1 MKKTQ
6 LAKDFLA
13 QVLALLAFCLSVG
26 LGSTPAHADGTLEF
40 WGPTFSGEE
49 RYGSATIYVQRTGGS
64 TGAVDVTYTTSNG
77 TAIGGQD
84 YTVVTGTLSWAAGD
98 IGSKSFTVPIINDST
113 QENTETVNLTLSS
126 PTGGAVLG
134 TYKTSVLN
142 IIDNDQP
149 AVLEFWFPTFT
160 GEERYG
166 TATIYV
172 QRTGGSGGAVSVQYA
187 TSNGTATAGSDYT
200 ATSGTLSWADGD
212 TGSKSFTIPITNDTT
227 QEPTETINV
236 ALSNPTNRA
245 VLGTQGTA
253 VVNITD
259 NDEAAILEFWTPTF
273 TGEERYGTATI
284 YVQRTGGSGGAVSVQ
299 YATSNGTAT
308 AGSDYTTTTGTL
320 SWGDG
325 DTGSKSF
332 TVPITDDALAEA
344 METVNLTLSNPS
356 AGAVLGTQKT
366 AILNITDNDEAAV
379 LEFWAPTFNVNEAD
393 GTVNIYVQRTG
404 GSGGAV
410 SVQYATSNGT
420 ATSGSDYTARSGTLN
435 WANLDMSAKSFAIP
449 ITNDG
454 VVEGTETVNL
464 TLSNPSVGA
473 VLGTQKT
480 AVLNIAD
487 NLAGALRFSLANS
500 SVNENAGTAT
510 ILVERAGGS
519 SGAVSVQY
527 ATSNGTATAG
537 SDYTARSGTLSW
549 AAGDVAAKN
558 FTVPITADTLVEGN
572 ETVNLTLSNA
582 TGGAALGTPA
592 SAVLTILD
600 GAAGTLQFA
609 LANYSVYENGGT
621 ATISVKRT
629 GGSSGAVSVT
639 YATGNRIAL
648 VGQDYTARSGTL
660 SWANGDAADK
670 SFTVPIINDTAVEGS
685 EALNLTLTSPTGGAA
700 LGTQNTA
707 LLTIVDD
714 DFGTLQFSLAN
725 YSVNE
730 NAGRA
735 TISVKRTG
743 GSGGAVSVAYAT
755 GNGTATAG
763 TLLQSGD
770 YAATYPSLRWAH
782 GDMADKSF
790 TVPIV
795 NDSTDE
801 NDETV
806 NLALLNP
813 SGGATLGS
821 PSTAVL
827 TIVDDDAGGP
837 DLLIRRESELDA
849 AYALDNE
856 YQSTPS
862 GAQIKAQQT
871 EPGVAASYRVR
882 VQNDGTLN
890 RSFVL
895 KAVESGSGFTTIY
908 RTGPNATDITAAITS
923 PSGYTL
929 APLSPNLIASATIY
943 VTVIPLRSQAPGA
956 EHLSTINVYENS
968 SDTTVRD
975 AVQTKTTVRPTADL
989 LIKLSSEAA
998 SAFQIDNTYQT
1009 VASGLQVRTA
1019 NAPPGS
1025 TLSYD
1030 VQVQN
1035 DSPSTRR
1042 FVLRGLGA
1050 SGGGFTVTYRN
1061 SLNNDITA
1069 AMLSNSG
1076 YTTTPLLSGS
1086 SETITVEVTPSSGT
1100 PGGSFK
1106 DVVVRAYLTAT
1117 DVTPRDAVRARTTVA
1132 P

>member
-64 TGAVDVTYTTSNG
+64 TGAVDVIYTTSNG

-98 IGSKSFTVPIINDST
+98 IGSKSFTVPITNDST

-366 AILNITDNDEAAV
+366 AILNITDNDETAV

-420 ATSGSDYTARSGTLN
+420 ATAGSDYTARSGTLN

-763 TLLQSGD
+763 SDYTATTGTLSWANGD
-770 YAATYPSLRWAH
+770 A
-782 GDMADKSF
+782 ADKSF
-790 TVPIV
+790 VIPII
-795 NDSTDE
+795 NDTAVE
-801 NDETV
+801 GNETV
-806 NLALLNP
+806 NLRLSNATGGALIGAQSTALLTIGNDDHGVLQFGSP
-813 SGGATLGS
+813 TYTVSETGVTATLAVTRTGSGGAISVTYATSNGTATAGSDYTARTGTLSWAAGDTSPKTFTIPITNDTVIEGNEAFYVALSNPTGGS
-821 PSTAVL
+821 
-827 TIVDDDAGGP
+827 
-837 DLLIRRESELDA
+837 
-849 AYALDNE
+849 AL
-856 YQSTPS
+856 
-862 GAQIKAQQT
+862 GAQSSAVVVIADNDTPAAGALQLASPT
-871 EPGVAASYRVR
+871 FSVSESGGTATITLTRSGGSTGAVSVVYATGNGTATAGSDYTAAS
-882 VQNDGTLN
+882 GTL
-890 RSFVL
+890 SW
-895 KAVESGSGFTTIY
+895 AAG
-908 RTGPNATDITAAITS
+908 DTA
-923 PSGYTL
+923 P
-929 APLSPNLIASATIY
+929 
-943 VTVIPLRSQAPGA
+943 
-956 EHLSTINVYENS
+956 
-968 SDTTVRD
+968 
-975 AVQTKTTVRPTADL
+975 
-989 LIKLSSEAA
+989 
-998 SAFQIDNTYQT
+998 
-1009 VASGLQVRTA
+1009 
-1019 NAPPGS
+1019 
-1025 TLSYD
+1025 
-1030 VQVQN
+1030 
-1035 DSPSTRR
+1035 
-1042 FVLRGLGA
+1042 
-1050 SGGGFTVTYRN
+1050 
-1061 SLNNDITA
+1061 
-1069 AMLSNSG
+1069 
-1076 YTTTPLLSGS
+1076 
-1086 SETITVEVTPSSGT
+1086 
-1100 PGGSFK
+1100 
-1106 DVVVRAYLTAT
+1106 
-1117 DVTPRDAVRARTTVA
+1117 
-1132 P
+1132 